1 MIGLGFVFPA
11 RNPIVA
17 RGIKNKQP
25 VPRRRKEKRKK
36 KKRHCK
42 IPPRFS
48 GRNSFRFRE
57 TFLTVSSFSEIWQQP
72 ASLRQADA
80 RQT

>member
-36 KKRHCK
+36 KNDIAK
-42 IPPRFS
+42 
-48 GRNSFRFRE
+48 FRPDLARAE
-57 TFLTVSSFSEIWQQP
+57 LVSFSRNIFNGVLIFGDL
-72 ASLRQADA
+72 ATAGFS
-80 RQT
+80 

>member
-36 KKRHCK
+36 KTTLQ
-42 IPPRFS
+42 
-48 GRNSFRFRE
+48 NSAP
-57 TFLTVSSFSEIWQQP
+57 I
-72 ASLRQADA
+72 
-80 RQT
+80 